1 MNKKANRGG
10 KGSGDLSRRPAA
22 NAGTTKG
29 KQSRTAPTPR
39 KRTATRRPIRYR
51 ELGDW
56 EAAARIDDGFETGR
70 LDDIRTSLDLTVREL
85 SVVLQMS
92 PRTLNRRKSQDRL
105 PPDESERVYRI
116 LKLIELATDVLGS
129 EDDARDWMKEAN
141 FALAERTPLDLAKSE
156 PGAAIV
162 ERLLEQIRHGVAV

>member
-1 MNKKANRGG
+1 
-10 KGSGDLSRRPAA
+10 
-22 NAGTTKG
+22 
-29 KQSRTAPTPR
+29 
-39 KRTATRRPIRYR
+39 
-51 ELGDW
+51 
-56 EAAARIDDGFETGR
+56 
-70 LDDIRTSLDLTVREL
+70 
-85 SVVLQMS
+85 MS